1 MKRAVIITNIPAPYR
16 VDFFYYLQTWTQG
29 MDFYVIYSSRSEDN
43 RKWEIEEKKI
53 KNSVFL
59 ESATIKIKKRYD
71 TKYIHIP
78 KNVKKTLEHLRP
90 DVVIGSEYNPT
101 IIQAVRY
108 CRKHGIPYVSWT
120 DGTLFSERNINFV
133 QKSLRKYVIRS
144 AAAYIASST
153 KSKEAQEFYGA
164 ASDKIRISYLT
175 VDIDKYQQEHSLVEE
190 PRLLCVGS
198 LIERKGVDLLLHAC
212 GRVRQPWRLALAG
225 QGPEE
230 EELRR
235 LAESLG
241 IDDRV
246 EFLGHLSREELLEEY
261 KKSLALVLPT
271 REDCFALVILEAMCS
286 GLPIVCSKY
295 ADGAFDLIADGRT
308 GYIVDPFDETA
319 FALRLDRML
328 RDPKEAWQMG
338 EDGRKRTEKFHFSCA
353 AKGFM
358 EAVYL
363 ALQ

>member
-1 MKRAVIITNIPAPYR
+1 M
-16 VDFFYYLQTWTQG
+16 
-29 MDFYVIYSSRSEDN
+29 YVRTCVCMSGHV
-43 RKWEIEEKKI
+43 
-53 KNSVFL
+53 SVFHMCCM
-59 ESATIKIKKRYD
+59 
-71 TKYIHIP
+71 YIMCLCAG
-78 KNVKKTLEHLRP
+78 VCALRC
-90 DVVIGSEYNPT
+90 
-101 IIQAVRY
+101 A
-108 CRKHGIPYVSWT
+108 
-120 DGTLFSERNINFV
+120 
-133 QKSLRKYVIRS
+133 
-144 AAAYIASST
+144 
-153 KSKEAQEFYGA
+153 
-164 ASDKIRISYLT
+164 
-175 VDIDKYQQEHSLVEE
+175 
-190 PRLLCVGS
+190 
-198 LIERKGVDLLLHAC
+198 
-212 GRVRQPWRLALAG
+212 